1 VKGTFEL
8 PDGSKVRVASQRRY
22 VVVSDRWSAPEGAAR
37 PFRVEARSDS
47 LDTILTRWR
56 AMARGNRT
64 YSHHVIDTETKEV
77 IR

>member
-1 VKGTFEL
+1 MKGTFTL
-8 PDGSKVRVASQRRY
+8 PDGSRVRVGSQRRY
-22 VVVSDRWSAPEGAAR
+22 VVVSDRWQDTG
-37 PFRVEARSDS
+37 FRVEARSDS